1 MLADDNA
8 SGSWVMLSTHR
19 RGMLTITDRS
29 GNKDYFQVL
38 WQQEQELEHFQVQ
51 FPKKKYEKEQETK
64 KAQR

>member
-1 MLADDNA
+1 
-8 SGSWVMLSTHR
+8 MLSTYR
-19 RGMLTITDRS
+19 RGRLTITDRS

-51 FPKKKYEKEQETK
+51 FPKKKYEKKQETK